1 MLRKQP
7 QRKKGE
13 MAKFNFNL
21 YFKICLLA
29 IIGNETN
36 LKTQT
41 SKFHAETPEHGRS
54 PPGFRIRS
62 VPHNRKTWNICLSS
76 HKFETKSSPKRP
88 RIFS

>member
-21 YFKICLLA
+21 YYKICLLA

-41 SKFHAETPEHGRS
+41 SKFHAETPEHG
-54 PPGFRIRS
+54 
-62 VPHNRKTWNICLSS
+62 
-76 HKFETKSSPKRP
+76 
-88 RIFS
+88 